1 VIYGSGNAG
10 LTEVFG
16 NLEGETGMQID
27 LNCDM
32 GEGFGVYSIGSD
44 AQVMPFITSANI
56 ACGFHAADPATIW
69 KTVKMAKA
77 NGVAVGAHPS
87 YPDLV
92 GFGRRPMEVSPEE
105 VMADVLYQV
114 GALAAICRREGVRLQ
129 HVKPHGALYNKAA
142 VDSAI
147 ARAVAEAVKS
157 VDPELYLVCLSNS
170 EMVGAARTAGI
181 RCVEEVFADRA
192 YTREGK
198 LVPRTQAGSVI
209 HDPSLA
215 AERVLTMVRD
225 RVVVAIDGTP
235 VPLTAQTI
243 CVHGDTVEAI
253 EMIRIIRTRLEQEQ
267 VRLKAFG
274 A

>member
-1 VIYGSGNAG
+1 MSYGSGNAG
-10 LTEVFG
+10 ITEVFG

-32 GEGFGVYSIGSD
+32 GEGFGVYSIGND

-147 ARAVAEAVKS
+147 ALAVAEAVKS

-170 EMVGAARTAGI
+170 EMVSAARTAGI
-181 RCVEEVFADRA
+181 RYVEEVFADRA

-209 HDPSLA
+209 HDPSVA

-225 RVVVAIDGTP
+225 RVVVAIDGTT
-235 VPLTAQTI
+235 VPITAQTI

-253 EMIRIIRTRLEQEQ
+253 EMIWIIRTRLEQEQ